1 MNPQLPA
8 IHEIWVYLSGSP
20 LLALIL
26 TLSAYQAGVMIY
38 ERFDRNPLANP
49 VAIAIAIVA
58 TVITLIDMPYAK
70 YFEGAQ
76 FVHFLLG
83 TATVALAVPIYKGL
97 EAMRGRILPLL
108 AALLAGGATSIVSA
122 VGIAKLLGADA
133 AIVGG
138 FYAKSVTAPIAMG
151 VAERIDVSPTLT
163 AVFAVTTGIL
173 GAILVRFVM
182 DAIGMKS
189 WWQRGFARG
198 RRRARHRHLAR
209 LQRASRGGHLREPR
223 DGTARRAGRG
233 ADSARRSSPRLVA
246 GRRHPRR
253 GKFFSRAAELFRE
266 RRIPTGLS
274 RIRSRRRW
282 KERIWKTSWSRRS
295 PARIPPFLPCSRG
308 CMRSRRSPSG
318 ESSWRACCA

>member
-1 MNPQLPA
+1 MTPQLPA

-26 TLSAYQAGVMIY
+26 TLSAYQAGVMVY

-49 VAIAIAIVA
+49 VAIAIALVA
-58 TVITLIDMPYAK
+58 AAITAIDMPYAK

-97 EAMRGRILPLL
+97 EALRGRIFPLL
-108 AALLAGGATSIVSA
+108 AALLAGGATSIASA
-122 VGIAKLLGADA
+122 VGIAKLMGADA

-151 VAERIDVSPTLT
+151 IAERVSVSPTLT

-189 WWQRGFARG
+189 WWQRGFAVG
-198 RRRARHRHLAR
+198 VAAH
-209 LQRASRGGHLREPR
+209 GI
-223 DGTARRAGRG
+223 GT
-233 ADSARRSSPRLVA
+233 
-246 GRRHPRR
+246 
-253 GKFFSRAAELFRE
+253 SRAFSVHPEAGTYASLGMGLHGVLGAVL
-266 RRIPTGLS
+266 IPLGVSWLS
-274 RIRSRRRW
+274 
-282 KERIWKTSWSRRS
+282 
-295 PARIPPFLPCSRG
+295 
-308 CMRSRRSPSG
+308 
-318 ESSWRACCA
+318 

>member
-26 TLSAYQAGVMIY
+26 TLSAYQAGVMVY

-58 TVITLIDMPYAK
+58 TAITLIDMPYAK

-122 VGIAKLLGADA
+122 VGIAKLLGADS
-133 AIVGG
+133 AIIGG

-151 VAERIDVSPTLT
+151 IAERINVSPTLT

-189 WWQRGFARG
+189 WWQRGFAVG
-198 RRRARHRHLAR
+198 VAAH
-209 LQRASRGGHLREPR
+209 GI
-223 DGTARRAGRG
+223 GT
-233 ADSARRSSPRLVA
+233 
-246 GRRHPRR
+246 
-253 GKFFSRAAELFRE
+253 SRAFSVHPEAGTYASLGMGLHGVLGAVL
-266 RRIPTGLS
+266 IPLA
-274 RIRSRRRW
+274 IRW
-282 KERIWKTSWSRRS
+282 TS
-295 PARIPPFLPCSRG
+295 
-308 CMRSRRSPSG
+308 
-318 ESSWRACCA
+318 

>member
-1 MNPQLPA
+1 MSPQLPA

-26 TLSAYQAGVMIY
+26 TLSAWQAGVLVY

-58 TVITLIDMPYAK
+58 AAITVIDMPYAK

-97 EAMRGRILPLL
+97 DALRGRILPLF
-108 AALLAGGATSIVSA
+108 AALLAGGATSIASA

-138 FYAKSVTAPIAMG
+138 FWAKSVTAPIAMG
-151 VAERIDVSPTLT
+151 VAERINVSPTLT

-189 WWQRGFARG
+189 WWQRGFAVG
-198 RRRARHRHLAR
+198 VAAH
-209 LQRASRGGHLREPR
+209 GI
-223 DGTARRAGRG
+223 GT
-233 ADSARRSSPRLVA
+233 
-246 GRRHPRR
+246 
-253 GKFFSRAAELFRE
+253 SRAFSVHPEAGTYASLGMGLHGVLGAVL
-266 RRIPTGLS
+266 IPLAVRYLG
-274 RIRSRRRW
+274 
-282 KERIWKTSWSRRS
+282 
-295 PARIPPFLPCSRG
+295 
-308 CMRSRRSPSG
+308 
-318 ESSWRACCA
+318 

>member
-26 TLSAYQAGVMIY
+26 TLSAYQAGVMVY

-58 TVITLIDMPYAK
+58 TAITLIDMPYAK

-108 AALLAGGATSIVSA
+108 AALLAGGATSIASA
-122 VGIAKLLGADA
+122 VGIAKLLGADS
-133 AIVGG
+133 AIIGG

-151 VAERIDVSPTLT
+151 IAERINVSPTLT

-182 DAIGMKS
+182 DGIGMKS
-189 WWQRGFARG
+189 WWQRGFAVG
-198 RRRARHRHLAR
+198 VAAH
-209 LQRASRGGHLREPR
+209 GI
-223 DGTARRAGRG
+223 GT
-233 ADSARRSSPRLVA
+233 
-246 GRRHPRR
+246 
-253 GKFFSRAAELFRE
+253 SRAFSVHPEAGTYASLGMGLHGVLGAVL
-266 RRIPTGLS
+266 IPLAIHLLG
-274 RIRSRRRW
+274 
-282 KERIWKTSWSRRS
+282 
-295 PARIPPFLPCSRG
+295 
-308 CMRSRRSPSG
+308 
-318 ESSWRACCA
+318 

>member
-1 MNPQLPA
+1 VNPQLPA

-97 EAMRGRILPLL
+97 DALRGRILPLF

-122 VGIAKLLGADA
+122 VGIARLLGADS

-151 VAERIDVSPTLT
+151 VAERINVSPTLT

-182 DAIGMKS
+182 DAIGVKS
-189 WWQRGFARG
+189 WWQRGFAVG
-198 RRRARHRHLAR
+198 VAAH
-209 LQRASRGGHLREPR
+209 GI
-223 DGTARRAGRG
+223 GT
-233 ADSARRSSPRLVA
+233 
-246 GRRHPRR
+246 
-253 GKFFSRAAELFRE
+253 SRAFSVHPEAGTYASLGMGLHGVLGAVL
-266 RRIPTGLS
+266 IPLAVRLLG
-274 RIRSRRRW
+274 
-282 KERIWKTSWSRRS
+282 
-295 PARIPPFLPCSRG
+295 
-308 CMRSRRSPSG
+308 
-318 ESSWRACCA
+318 